1 LWGCSGICIKT
12 KSNKNNQGMNKFNFE
27 IGSRSF
33 FIDEQ
38 NYESQ
43 FQEIISELTSNH
55 WIVGQDSHSL
65 QWERGGQFLHTIRAE
80 ILSICKNST
89 DYAFHIEI
97 IKKLLYIRGEF
108 LGDTSNPG
116 NNRSDAPLN
125 KSNYSSIE
133 RLSLAIEL
141 YATEFKETLTSNDL
155 DIAFIKIISYLK
167 KDDLDYSDSDS
178 IDTNKLQDYIKWL
191 KKFNQEI
198 QQNHE
203 TTNRISKIETA
214 LETFRKRE
222 AEINITN
229 NLESAWTS
237 KRINH
242 IVILA
247 VLCLIIFATVFIGCR
262 SLQKWM
268 IDGSNSAFDNCCE
281 KMGFVDLIYGGV
293 IYWGIQYK
301 AITIL
306 VWFVAVSLLIQL
318 AKSQWHL
325 INDASE
331 RIAIIRTYKI
341 FTENNQFGE
350 PGKYMDALV
359 QSIFR
364 SADDGLLKD
373 VKNIYTSGFSSNGEK
388 SSEEK

>member
-1 LWGCSGICIKT
+1 
-12 KSNKNNQGMNKFNFE
+12 MNEFNFE

-33 FIDEQ
+33 FINEQ

-55 WIVGQDSHSL
+55 WIAGQDSHSL
-65 QWERGGQFLHTIRAE
+65 QWERGGQFLHAICTE
-80 ILSICKNST
+80 ILSKCKNST
-89 DYAFHIEI
+89 DYAFHIAI
-97 IKKLLYIRGEF
+97 IKKLLYIRGEV
-108 LGDTSNPG
+108 LGDTPNSG
-116 NNRSDAPLN
+116 NSRSDTPLN

-167 KDDLDYSDSDS
+167 KDDLDYNDSDS
-178 IDTNKLQDYIKWL
+178 IDINKLQDYTKWL
-191 KKFNQEI
+191 KRFNQGI
-198 QQNHE
+198 QQKHE
-203 TTNRISKIETA
+203 SNNRISKIETA
-214 LETFRKRE
+214 LETIRKRE

-229 NLESAWTS
+229 NLESAWAS

-242 IVILA
+242 IVILV
-247 VLCLIIFATVFIGCR
+247 VLCLIIFATVFIGGQ

-268 IDGSNSAFDNCCE
+268 INGNSAFDNCCE

-301 AITIL
+301 AITML

-331 RIAIIRTYKI
+331 RMAIIRTYKI
-341 FTENNQFGE
+341 FTENNQLGE
-350 PGKYMDALV
+350 PGKYMDVLV

-373 VKNIYTSGFSSNGEK
+373 VKNIYTSGLPIIGAK
-388 SSEEK
+388 SGEEK

>member
-1 LWGCSGICIKT
+1 
-12 KSNKNNQGMNKFNFE
+12 MNKFNYE

-38 NYESQ
+38 NYKSQ

-65 QWERGGQFLHTIRAE
+65 QWERGGQFLHAIRTE
-80 ILSICKNST
+80 ILSTCKNST

-97 IKKLLYIRGEF
+97 IKKLLHIRGEV
-108 LGDTSNPG
+108 LGDTSNSG
-116 NNRSDAPLN
+116 NNRNDAPLN

-141 YATEFKETLTSNDL
+141 YATEFKENLASNDL

-167 KDDLDYSDSDS
+167 KGDLDYDDHDS
-178 IDTNKLQDYIKWL
+178 IDKNKLQDYIKWL
-191 KKFNQEI
+191 KIFNQET
-198 QQNHE
+198 QQKHE
-203 TTNRISKIETA
+203 FNNRILKIETT
-214 LETFRKRE
+214 LNLFKRTE
-222 AEINITN
+222 AEIKISKE
-229 NLESAWTS
+229 LESEWTS
-237 KRINH
+237 KRSTH
-242 IVILA
+242 FYILA
-247 VLCLIIFATVFIGCR
+247 ILCLAIFGTFYFGYKL
-262 SLQKWM
+262 LQKW
-268 IDGSNSAFDNCCE
+268 IVNGNSAFDNCCE

-318 AKSQWHL
+318 SKSQWHL

-341 FTENNQFGE
+341 FTENNQLGE

-373 VKNIYTSGFSSNGEK
+373 VKNIYTSGFPSIGDK

>member
-1 LWGCSGICIKT
+1 
-12 KSNKNNQGMNKFNFE
+12 MNKFNFE